1 MPRAWGS
8 ALFACRTV
16 YRARPATHPSP
27 RGSPGLDRSLPRPVV
42 TPETPETPSA
52 GSTHACRVA
61 TRPFGV
67 LADGRP
73 VSAFTLANGNGVE
86 AELLDYGGIIVA
98 LRVPDRD
105 GAVADVVLGYDTLA
119 AYERQRYYLGAL
131 VGRYANRI
139 ARGRF
144 TLDGAEHRL
153 ATNDGPNHL
162 HGGPGGFHAV
172 LWRAEPF
179 VGEGGAGVTLT
190 YESPSGEEGYPGRL
204 VVCVAYTLTPR
215 DELIVE
221 YRATADRATPVNL
234 TQHSYFNLAGHDAGS
249 TLAHELTVAASRF
262 TPVDQTLIPTG
273 ELRPVEGSPFD
284 FRSPVTLGARLPADD
299 EQLRLGHG
307 YDHNLVL
314 DGPAG
319 DAPAFAARLHD
330 PASGRVLE
338 VHTTEPGLQ
347 LYGGQGLRGVEG
359 KGGHVYPAYAGVALE
374 TQHFPDS
381 PNQPAFPSTILR
393 PGEVY
398 VSRTDFRFRVAP
410 PSTRTRLAEAGSPR

>member
-1 MPRAWGS
+1 VTPDTPPAGS
-8 ALFACRTV
+8 A
-16 YRARPATHPSP
+16 
-27 RGSPGLDRSLPRPVV
+27 
-42 TPETPETPSA
+42 
-52 GSTHACRVA
+52 HACRVA
-61 TRPFGV
+61 SRPFGG
-67 LADGRP
+67 LADGRA

-86 AELLDYGGIIVA
+86 AELIDYGGIIVA
-98 LRVPDRD
+98 LRVPDRH
-105 GAVADVVLGYDTLA
+105 GTVADVVLGYDSLA
-119 AYERQRYYLGAL
+119 AYERQRYYLGAV

-144 TLDGAEHRL
+144 ALDGTEHRL

-172 LWRAEPF
+172 LWHAEPF
-179 VGEGGAGVTLT
+179 VGESEAGVTLT
-190 YESPSGEEGYPGRL
+190 YESPAGEEGYPGRL
-204 VVCVAYTLTPR
+204 AVGVTYTLTAR
-215 DELIVE
+215 DELTVE
-221 YRATADRATPVNL
+221 YRATTDRATPVNL

-249 TLAHELTVAASRF
+249 ALAHELTVAASRF
-262 TPVDQTLIPTG
+262 TPVDETLIPTG
-273 ELRPVEGSPFD
+273 ELRSVEGTPFD
-284 FRSPVTLGARLPADD
+284 FRSPVALGARLAADD
-299 EQLRLGHG
+299 AQLRIGHG
-307 YDHNLVL
+307 YDHNFLL

-359 KGGHVYPAYAGVALE
+359 KGGHVYPAQAGVALE

-393 PGEVY
+393 PDEIY
-398 VSRTDFRFRVAP
+398 VSRTEFRFRVTR
-410 PSTRTRLAEAGSPR
+410 PSTRARLAEAGSPR